1 MRRTTMFVVCT
12 LALALCAGYAA
23 AATTP
28 PPADT
33 LKVDYFSGANTSG
46 NPDGTV
52 RITNP
57 GTSGGNLCAAI
68 YVYDSFQELSECCSC
83 KVTPNGL
90 LTLSVDTNLT
100 SNPLTGVTLTTGS
113 IRIVASK
120 VPANGVCPAL
130 PDYVVPTPSVRA
142 WATHIQAGGVITE
155 TASQDATFSAAEQ
168 NLLQG
173 DCYAASLVG
182 SGRGVCSCGTGD

>member
-23 AATTP
+23 AATTT

-46 NPDGTV
+46 DTDGTV

-90 LTLSVDTNLT
+90 LTLSVNTDLT
-100 SNPLTGVTLTTGS
+100 SNPLTGVTLATGS
-113 IRIVASK
+113 IRIVSTK
-120 VPANGVCPAL
+120 VLPSGLCPAL
-130 PDYVVPTPSVRA
+130 PGTLVP
-142 WATHIQAGGVITE
+142 
-155 TASQDATFSAAEQ
+155 
-168 NLLQG
+168 
-173 DCYAASLVG
+173 
-182 SGRGVCSCGTGD
+182 